1 MPARGTVGSN
11 TECGYA
17 TRPQPSTH
25 KAQGP
30 ASAERRQD
38 PRAVHDLRG
47 SRSERGPSWQDLR
60 AVHSRTPVCGAF
72 RMHGAN
78 ILPKPAHFGCTA
90 AICCRELAFFP
101 SEAPSGTHE
110 AKKLP
115 RIAARERT
123 TAISCHCRTPESAV
137 REHFAIGKR
146 PPGGASRRNIATVGS
161 PENAPRRNITMAG
174 SPGTHRSNILPRQP
188 PSRILLNDILP
199 RRPWAARPCCEIAAA
214 PRSRKTPPERS
225 VGQFNNARRH
235 VQETMKIFWCLSPR
249 NGTEN
254 VLA

>member
-1 MPARGTVGSN
+1 MGSRCRPKEGGASAAGRGDRSGDRDCGAQRAAGRGVCCGISCCRRTQRDAVPARGTVGSN

-25 KAQGP
+25 KAQRP

-115 RIAARERT
+115 RIAAR
-123 TAISCHCRTPESAV
+123 
-137 REHFAIGKR
+137 
-146 PPGGASRRNIATVGS
+146 
-161 PENAPRRNITMAG
+161 
-174 SPGTHRSNILPRQP
+174 
-188 PSRILLNDILP
+188 
-199 RRPWAARPCCEIAAA
+199 
-214 PRSRKTPPERS
+214 
-225 VGQFNNARRH
+225 
-235 VQETMKIFWCLSPR
+235 
-249 NGTEN
+249 
-254 VLA
+254 